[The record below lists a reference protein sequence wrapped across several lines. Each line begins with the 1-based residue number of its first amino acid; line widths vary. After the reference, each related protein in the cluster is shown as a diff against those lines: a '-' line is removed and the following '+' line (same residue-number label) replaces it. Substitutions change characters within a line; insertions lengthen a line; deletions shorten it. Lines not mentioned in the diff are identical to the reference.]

1 MEGPEAVV
9 IEKYDHD
16 NITCHAWNNK
26 DPTESLR
33 IGALGGLTLK
43 QTVLEGK
50 RESRNSQLSTN
61 ITSLIS
67 NIEYCVFLQMPV
79 LLGLL
84 VLGIA

>member
-9 IEKYDHD
+9 IKKYDHD

-43 QTVLEGK
+43 QTALEGK
-50 RESRNSQLSTN
+50 RESQLSTN